1 MSNYSVSHNAFCS
14 NVSPRTTNHEPRT
27 TNHEPRTMPKSSIES
42 WSYEQTVAAIEAT
55 VLRLEQ
61 GELPLAAVFEQFEQ
75 AVHQLHECETF
86 LQARQAQVD
95 LLIETLEDS

>member
-1 MSNYSVSHNAFCS
+1 
-14 NVSPRTTNHEPRT
+14 
-27 TNHEPRTMPKSSIES
+27 MPKPSTES

-61 GELPLAAVFEQFEQ
+61 GELPLADIFNQFEQ
-75 AVHQLHECETF
+75 AVHQLRQCEDF